1 MASSIRRAFSR
12 SSCLDV
18 PFTDCLVDEPI
29 KIRYDIEITGI
40 SRKGPHM
47 SDEQWMREALALARE
62 AAADGEVP
70 VGCVVTHG
78 ERIVGRGRNR
88 RECGKSAL
96 AHAELEAIAEA
107 CKTLGGWRLWQ
118 CALYVTLEPC
128 PMCAGA
134 ILNAHIP
141 RVVWGAAD
149 PKTGAAGSLVDLLH
163 MPGCFQPEVTSGVLS
178 GECAALLT
186 DFFRALRRSRAEAKK
201 GIIDAL

>member
-1 MASSIRRAFSR
+1 MSTKIQRQLQKQRAQALAALPR
-12 SSCLDV
+12 KE
-18 PFTDCLVDEPI
+18 DEE
-29 KIRYDIEITGI
+29 Y
-40 SRKGPHM
+40 
-47 SDEQWMREALALARE
+47 MRQALAEARLALAEGEIPVGAVVVRG
-62 AAADGEVP
+62 GEVIARAHNTRERD
-70 VGCVVTHG
+70 GCVLG
-78 ERIVGRGRNR
+78 
-88 RECGKSAL
+88 
-96 AHAELEAIAEA
+96 HAELGAIKLASEAV
-107 CKTLGGWRLWQ
+107 GDWRLPD
-118 CALYVTLEPC
+118 CTLYVTLEPC

>member
-1 MASSIRRAFSR
+1 M
-12 SSCLDV
+12 D
-18 PFTDCLVDEPI
+18 
-29 KIRYDIEITGI
+29 DIA
-40 SRKGPHM
+40 M
-47 SDEQWMREALALARE
+47 MREALALAQ
-62 AAADGEVP
+62 AAADDGEVP
-70 VGCVVTHG
+70 VGCVVAMPDG
-78 ERIVGRGRNR
+78 RIVGRGRNR
-88 RECGKSAL
+88 REKGRSAL
-96 AHAELEAIAEA
+96 AHAELEAIGEA
-107 CKTLGGWRLWQ
+107 CRTLGGWRLWQ

-141 RVVWGAAD
+141 RVIWGAAD

>member
-1 MASSIRRAFSR
+1 
-12 SSCLDV
+12 
-18 PFTDCLVDEPI
+18 
-29 KIRYDIEITGI
+29 
-40 SRKGPHM
+40 
-47 SDEQWMREALALARE
+47 MREALLLAQE

-70 VGCVVTHG
+70 VGCVITL
-78 ERIVGRGRNR
+78 EDCIVGRGRNR
-88 RECGKSAL
+88 RETAKNAL
-96 AHAELEAIAEA
+96 SHAELEAIDEA
-107 CKTLGGWRLWQ
+107 CRTLGGWRLWR
-118 CALYVTLEPC
+118 CTLYVTLEPC